1 MPLVPEYQ
9 AMLEALAAE
18 PGPPITAMTPEEA
31 RALYRMMR
39 PVNDDLAVGEVVERR
54 VPGPAGE
61 VPLRIYR
68 PQSEGPHP
76 LLLYLHGGGW
86 VIGDLETADAACR
99 DLCATAGCLVVSVD
113 YRLAPEHRFPAAVDD
128 CYAALEWV
136 ADNGDALG
144 GNGRLGVTGESAG
157 GNLAAV
163 LCLKARDEGG
173 PRIDFQLLLYPVVDD
188 DLGRPSYREN
198 ATGYILETD
207 TMSWFWD
214 HYCPDPASRSH
225 PPRDAAEGR
234 RPQRPA
240 TGLGDDRRVRPRC
253 AMRATCTRKPWP
265 PPAPRRRSFA
275 TTACFTTSSPPRSS
289 SRPAAPHS
297 RPPAPR
303 CAKRS
308 PDREMPT

>member
-39 PVNDDLAVGEVVERR
+39 PLNDGLAVGEVLERGI
-54 VPGPAGE
+54 PGPSGE

-68 PQSEGPHP
+68 PQSAGPHP

-86 VIGDLETADAACR
+86 VIGDLDTADAACR
-99 DLCATAGCLVVSVD
+99 DLCETAGCVVASVD

-136 ADNGDALG
+136 AGNGDELG
-144 GNGRLGVTGESAG
+144 GNGRLAVTGESAG

-188 DLGRPSYREN
+188 DLSRPSYSEN

-207 TMSWFWD
+207 TMRWFWD
-214 HYCPDPASRSH
+214 HYCPDPSSRNHPYAVPLKAADHSGLPPALVMTAEFDPLRDEGNLYAETLAAAGTQAEVICYDGLLHDFFATAQQFKASR
-225 PPRDAAEGR
+225 AAFE
-234 RPQRPA
+234 
-240 TGLGDDRRVRPRC
+240 
-253 AMRATCTRKPWP
+253 
-265 PPAPRRRSFA
+265 
-275 TTACFTTSSPPRSS
+275 TAC
-289 SRPAAPHS
+289 AAL
-297 RPPAPR
+297 
-303 CAKRS
+303 
-308 PDREMPT
+308 REGLA

>member
-39 PVNDDLAVGEVVERR
+39 PLNDGLAVGEVLERGI
-54 VPGPAGE
+54 PGPSGE

-68 PQSEGPHP
+68 PQSAGPHP
-76 LLLYLHGGGW
+76 VLLYLHGGGW
-86 VIGDLETADAACR
+86 VIGDLDTADAACR
-99 DLCATAGCLVVSVD
+99 DLCATAGCLVASVD

-136 ADNGDALG
+136 AGNGDELG
-144 GNGRLGVTGESAG
+144 GNGRLAVTGESAG

-188 DLGRPSYREN
+188 DLSRPSYDEN

-207 TMSWFWD
+207 TMRWFWD
-214 HYCPDPASRSH
+214 HYCPDPGSRNHPYATPLKAADHSGLPPALVMTAEFDPLRDEGNLYAETLAAAGTQAEVICYDGLLHDFFATAQQFKASR
-225 PPRDAAEGR
+225 AAFE
-234 RPQRPA
+234 
-240 TGLGDDRRVRPRC
+240 
-253 AMRATCTRKPWP
+253 
-265 PPAPRRRSFA
+265 
-275 TTACFTTSSPPRSS
+275 TACGALRK
-289 SRPAAPHS
+289 ALA
-297 RPPAPR
+297 
-303 CAKRS
+303 
-308 PDREMPT
+308 

>member
-1 MPLVPEYQ
+1 MSLVPEYQ

-39 PVNDDLAVGEVVERR
+39 PVNDGLAVGEVLERR
-54 VPGPAGE
+54 IPGPAGE

-68 PQSEGPHP
+68 PRSEGPHP

-86 VIGDLETADAACR
+86 VIGDLDTADAACR
-99 DLCATAGCLVVSVD
+99 DLCATAGCVVISVD

-136 ADNGDALG
+136 AGNGDALG

-173 PRIDFQLLLYPVVDD
+173 PKIDFQLLLYPVVDD
-188 DLGRPSYREN
+188 DLSRPSYREN

-207 TMSWFWD
+207 TMHWFWD

-225 PPRDAAEGR
+225 PYATPLKAADHS
-234 RPQRPA
+234 
-240 TGLGDDRRVRPRC
+240 GL
-253 AMRATCTRKPWP
+253 
-265 PPAPRRRSFA
+265 PPALVMTAEFDPLRDEGNLYAETLAAAGTEAEVICYDGLLHDFFA
-275 TTACFTTSSPPRSS
+275 TAQQFKASRAAFETACASLRK
-289 SRPAAPHS
+289 ALA
-297 RPPAPR
+297 
-303 CAKRS
+303 
-308 PDREMPT
+308 